1 MLQFINDKLKGW
13 VTWIIII
20 AVSLVFVLTGIS
32 YFFVSGAGGLASE
45 TVAKVGEIDIS
56 KKAYQNVLQQN
67 VRNNAG
73 NSTQLQQK
81 VLQQL
86 INQALLRQD
95 AENAGIHITP
105 QMLSD
110 AIFSDPTFQDN
121 GEYSAQRFDQIA
133 KYNGGSAAIK
143 SFFVNNLLA
152 TSIIKAIGQSQF
164 VLNSENKT
172 FKDLLNQS
180 RQINYYRFKF
190 DDYTSNIKVNDAQL
204 KAYYEEHQSMF
215 HQPEQAIVSYVTL
228 SAKDFIDN
236 TPISSSKIQE
246 YYTRNQS
253 VLMTT
258 EQRQGQLIKIKKD
271 AKDKQ
276 SIINTLKADLPLS
289 ASQQNEV
296 TVTPIPAMTVDQ
308 AKTYSDFKLFALT
321 KVLSTA
327 EITQNEYVQMTK
339 IIPAKAMS
347 LDEAT
352 PVIEKILRN
361 RTGVEHFNMLMT
373 SITNNSFEQLVKQ
386 HKLQVKTSKAFSN
399 GENGD
404 GIEGNFKLQ
413 QAIFEHQKPE
423 GFIAEDQSTGFI
435 YKLDK
440 TISARVLDFKE
451 VKDKVKQAYVAQ
463 QSDKIAKEHAEKL
476 QQTLKAG
483 KTPKGSP
490 KLEQKTISRAEYGID
505 QAFKNSVFRAGLNA
519 YQVVKNGHAYWVF
532 AVTELTPGQRN
543 MPNSMLENFYTSI
556 ETFDYINALHTEI
569 PVQINHQLIDE

>member
-1 MLQFINDKLKGW
+1 MLQLINDKLKGW

-32 YFFVSGAGGLASE
+32 YFFVSGAGDLASE

-73 NSTQLQQK
+73 NSTRLQQK

-105 QMLSD
+105 KMLSA

-133 KYNGGSAAIK
+133 KYNGGSAVIK
-143 SFFVNNLLA
+143 AFFVNNLLA
-152 TSIIKAIGQSQF
+152 TSIIKAIEQSQF
-164 VLNSENKT
+164 ILESENKT

-180 RQINYYRFKF
+180 RQINYYRFKL
-190 DDYTSNIKVNDAQL
+190 DDYESDIKTNDDQL
-204 KAYYEEHQSMF
+204 KTYYDQHQSMF
-215 HQPEQAIVSYVTL
+215 HQPEQAIVSYVPL
-228 SAKDFIDN
+228 SSKDFIDN
-236 TPISSSKIQE
+236 TPISPSKIQE

-253 VLMTT
+253 VLMTA

-296 TVTPIPAMTVDQ
+296 TVTPIPSMTVDQ

-327 EITQNEYVQMTK
+327 EITQNEYVQLSK
-339 IIPAKAMS
+339 IIPAKEMS
-347 LDEAT
+347 LNEAT

-399 GENGD
+399 GENDD
-404 GIEGNFKLQ
+404 GIEGNFKLR
-413 QAIFEHQKPE
+413 QAVFEHQKPE
-423 GFIAEDQSTGFI
+423 GFIVEDQSTGFI

-440 TISARVLDFKE
+440 IIPTRVLDFKE
-451 VKDKVKQAYVAQ
+451 VKDKVKQAYVAE
-463 QSDKIAKEHAEKL
+463 QSDKIAKENAEAL
-476 QQTLKAG
+476 QKTLTSG
-483 KTPKGSP
+483 KTPQTSL
-490 KLEQKTISRAEYGID
+490 KLEQKTISRSEYGID
-505 QAFKNSVFRAGLNA
+505 QAFKNAVFRAGLNE

-532 AVTELTPGQRN
+532 AVAELTPGQKN
-543 MPNSMLENFYTSI
+543 IPSSTLENFYTSI
-556 ETFDYINALHTEI
+556 ETFDYINALREEI